1 LTDGGALDPQK
12 AAESPVYQH
21 QGVRQPQE
29 AGVHQLIGLIYP
41 EQEAEPLS
49 LRQGKAVADNS
60 ADGTPG
66 ELRHREKG
74 IHGGGEALRRAEES
88 NEQGSVAHSHTVGD
102 GHVRIQTVQAAFL
115 PQIIGGL
122 PDVPPPG
129 FQRQQRLLI
138 PAVLLHMD
146 AVFDE
151 GGQHRQYSLDQQ
163 QPPHAQSIIQ
173 QCRQWHHQDLQNRVE
188 HGRNGVCPL
197 LLPLRQQQR
206 VKAVVSQLVKS
217 AETRHQQRKGQ
228 IGGVGE
234 GVVQQEDPRSGVA
247 YAVEQIAPYQK
258 RFARQAVHH
267 GGDDQRQQHHG
278 NQLNGHRQCCG
289 QCAARLVKDQK
300 GQGKLTDNA
309 AGSAKCRRGGDT
321 GKVPR
326 PECSFHGIHLTAM
339 IIA

>member
-1 LTDGGALDPQK
+1 
-12 AAESPVYQH
+12 
-21 QGVRQPQE
+21 
-29 AGVHQLIGLIYP
+29 
-41 EQEAEPLS
+41 
-49 LRQGKAVADNS
+49 
-60 ADGTPG
+60 
-66 ELRHREKG
+66 
-74 IHGGGEALRRAEES
+74 
-88 NEQGSVAHSHTVGD
+88 
-102 GHVRIQTVQAAFL
+102 
-115 PQIIGGL
+115 
-122 PDVPPPG
+122 
-129 FQRQQRLLI
+129 
-138 PAVLLHMD
+138 MD

-173 QCRQWHHQDLQNRVE
+173 QRRQRHHQDLQNRVE

-206 VKAVVSQLVKS
+206 VKAVVGQLVEGS
-217 AETRHQQRKGQ
+217 EARNQQRKGQ

-234 GVVQQEDPRSGVA
+234 GAVQQEDPRSGVA